1 MAGEVFAVCT
11 FLRSGWER
19 WVQPASLL
27 PPALYVKSCAYIRS
41 SWRLADGWIV
51 SLTRSDSVSQ
61 RNDGLHSAVRLALST
76 RPLCQRTVS
85 VTAGTTL
92 TDAEELRC
100 ANTGLG
106 QPWV

>member
-11 FLRSGWER
+11 FLCSGWEL

-27 PPALYVKSCAYIRS
+27 QSVLYVKSCAYIRS

-51 SLTRSDSVSQ
+51 SLTRSDAVSQ
-61 RNDGLHSAVRLALST
+61 RNDGLHSAVRRPLST
-76 RPLCQRTVS
+76 GPMCQRTVS
-85 VTAGTTL
+85 VMAGTTP
-92 TDAEELRC
+92 TDREELRR

-106 QPWV
+106 QPWF